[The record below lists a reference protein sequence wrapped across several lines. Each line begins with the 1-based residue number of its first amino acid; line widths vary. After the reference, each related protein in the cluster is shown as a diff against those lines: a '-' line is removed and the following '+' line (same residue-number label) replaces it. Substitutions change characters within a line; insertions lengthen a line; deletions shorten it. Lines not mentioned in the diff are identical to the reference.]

1 MIKRNIKVPTGNICI
16 IEGEEGLLEVLSIGD
31 YGRAKNVKAD
41 FLGLLDDIEGVPN
54 GEIMPLEHK
63 WVVTMSTQY
72 GCSMNCK
79 FCDVPK
85 VGKGRNATY
94 QDLLWQLMYALSL
107 HPEVKTTERL
117 NIHFARMGEPTF
129 NENVLAFTAA
139 MPSIIPFVA
148 KNKTHPVISTMMP
161 KMNTRL
167 NEFIEDWIRLK
178 NYNYKGNA
186 GLQLSINS
194 TNEIQRQYMFSGNA
208 LSLAEISKMAEKWES
223 PIGRK
228 YALNFALADDYEVDA
243 IKLLS
248 YFDPKKFMVKITP
261 LHKTHSCEENKII
274 TTGGYEHYTPY
285 KQVEENL
292 KNVGFDVLVFVP
304 SYDEDKGRITC
315 GNAILSGSVPEC
327 DYSELI

>member
-31 YGRAKNVKAD
+31 YGRSKNVKAD
-41 FLGLLDDIEGVPN
+41 FLGLPDDIEGVPN

-129 NENVLAFTAA
+129 NENVLAFTAS

-161 KMNTRL
+161 KMNLRL
-167 NEFIEDWIRLK
+167 NEFIEDWIMLK

-274 TTGGYEHYTPY
+274 TTGGYEYYTPY
-285 KQVEENL
+285 KQAEENL
-292 KNVGFDVLVFVP
+292 KSVGFDVLVFVP

>member
-1 MIKRNIKVPTGNICI
+1 
-16 IEGEEGLLEVLSIGD
+16 
-31 YGRAKNVKAD
+31 
-41 FLGLLDDIEGVPN
+41 
-54 GEIMPLEHK
+54 
-63 WVVTMSTQY
+63 
-72 GCSMNCK
+72 
-79 FCDVPK
+79 
-85 VGKGRNATY
+85 
-94 QDLLWQLMYALSL
+94 
-107 HPEVKTTERL
+107 
-117 NIHFARMGEPTF
+117 
-129 NENVLAFTAA
+129 LAFTAS

-161 KMNTRL
+161 KMNTRV

-274 TTGGYEHYTPY
+274 TTGGYEYYTPY
-285 KQVEENL
+285 KQAEENL
-292 KNVGFDVLVFVP
+292 KSVGFDVLVFVP

>member
-41 FLGLLDDIEGVPN
+41 FLGLPDDIEGVPN

-129 NENVLAFTAA
+129 NENVLAFTAS

-161 KMNTRL
+161 KMNTRV

-274 TTGGYEHYTPY
+274 TTGGYEYYTPY
-285 KQVEENL
+285 KQAEENL
-292 KNVGFDVLVFVP
+292 KSVGFDVLVFVP

>member
-41 FLGLLDDIEGVPN
+41 FLGLPDEIEGVPN
-54 GEIMPLEHK
+54 GETMPLEHK

-129 NENVLAFTAA
+129 NENVLAFTAS

-161 KMNTRL
+161 KMNTRV

-274 TTGGYEHYTPY
+274 TTGGYEYYTPY
-285 KQVEENL
+285 KQAEENL
-292 KNVGFDVLVFVP
+292 KSVGFDVLVFVP

>member
-41 FLGLLDDIEGVPN
+41 FLGLPDDIEGVPN
-54 GEIMPLEHK
+54 GETMPLEHK

-129 NENVLAFTAA
+129 NENVLAFTAS

-161 KMNTRL
+161 KMNTRV

-274 TTGGYEHYTPY
+274 TTGGYEYYTPY
-285 KQVEENL
+285 KQAEENL
-292 KNVGFDVLVFVP
+292 KSVGFDVLVFVP

>member
-41 FLGLLDDIEGVPN
+41 FLGLHDDIEGVPN

-117 NIHFARMGEPTF
+117 NIHFARMG
-129 NENVLAFTAA
+129 
-139 MPSIIPFVA
+139 
-148 KNKTHPVISTMMP
+148 
-161 KMNTRL
+161 
-167 NEFIEDWIRLK
+167 
-178 NYNYKGNA
+178 
-186 GLQLSINS
+186 
-194 TNEIQRQYMFSGNA
+194 
-208 LSLAEISKMAEKWES
+208 
-223 PIGRK
+223 
-228 YALNFALADDYEVDA
+228 
-243 IKLLS
+243 
-248 YFDPKKFMVKITP
+248 
-261 LHKTHSCEENKII
+261 
-274 TTGGYEHYTPY
+274 
-285 KQVEENL
+285 
-292 KNVGFDVLVFVP
+292 
-304 SYDEDKGRITC
+304 
-315 GNAILSGSVPEC
+315 
-327 DYSELI
+327 

>member
-41 FLGLLDDIEGVPN
+41 FLGLPDDIEGVPN

-129 NENVLAFTAA
+129 NENVLAFTAS

-161 KMNTRL
+161 KMNTRV

-274 TTGGYEHYTPY
+274 TTGGYECYTPY
-285 KQVEENL
+285 KQAEENL
-292 KNVGFDVLVFVP
+292 KSVGFDVLVFVP